1 MRRPPKRQLAAG
13 VIDAGV
19 ASLATFAAGLT
30 GVRLLS
36 DIDRGIYGVFF
47 TAFFLGSVIV
57 TELILVPAQVV
68 AVDLPEEQR
77 LRVTRRSVALG
88 LIPGAF
94 GMLAALAAAALTSD
108 LTDPTVITA
117 LTVTTA
123 VTIVVSPLQDH
134 VRQLLHIADRSWSA
148 VAVSAVQLVGV
159 SVGIALLVTLDV
171 NRAWVPFGSLAAANV
186 LSLTTGLFIAGAH
199 RPESTDPAG
208 MTFAGLAASGK
219 WLVIRAATPAAFA
232 FIAANILTQLAGPEA
247 YGYAE
252 AARQVAQPITV
263 LAVGLMAILGPRAVR
278 AGTAGDA
285 VAGAHNRRSFV
296 GLMLLAGAGYIALA
310 GFDWA
315 LNPMAWLVPAAYTMS
330 GLVVATVVAN
340 LLAAVFLIIGRE
352 LLGAGQARSL
362 AIISIIATP
371 ALPLAAATAGTTGA
385 FARPIGYI
393 VEGSIRVL
401 GGSWWLQR
409 HYARAAASTTSVDRL
424 EVGAS

>member
-1 MRRPPKRQLAAG
+1 MKRPPKRQLAAG

-36 DIDRGIYGVFF
+36 DIDRGVYGVFF

-68 AVDLPEEQR
+68 AVDLPKEQR
-77 LRVTRRSVALG
+77 LRVTRRSLLLG
-88 LIPGAF
+88 LVPGVV
-94 GMLAALAAAALTSD
+94 GMLAALAAAVLTGD
-108 LTDPTVITA
+108 LTDTTVITA
-117 LTVTTA
+117 LTLTTA
-123 VTIVVSPLQDH
+123 VTIVVSPMQDH

-159 SVGIALLVTLDV
+159 ATGIALLVTTDV

-186 LSLTTGLFIAGAH
+186 LSLTTGLVLAGAH
-199 RPESTDPAG
+199 RRESTDPAA
-208 MTFAGLAASGK
+208 MTFGGLAASGK

-278 AGTAGDA
+278 AGSGGDA

-296 GLMLLAGAGYIALA
+296 GLMLLAGVAYMALA

-315 LNPMAWLVPAAYTMS
+315 LNPMAWLVPAAYVVS
-330 GLVVATVVAN
+330 GLVIATVVAN
-340 LLAAVFLIIGRE
+340 MLAAVFLILGRE

-362 AIISIIATP
+362 AVISIVATP
-371 ALPLAAATAGTTGA
+371 ALPLAAATAGTTEA

-401 GGSWWLQR
+401 GGGWWLRR
-409 HYARAAASTTSVDRL
+409 HYAGTAAAATSADEL
-424 EVGAS
+424 KVGAS